1 MVYAV
6 IPACRHVRQKDHDP
20 RSNWATESDPQEQQ
34 QGVGIVSIIAIMVR
48 VS

>member
-1 MVYAV
+1 MVNAV

-20 RSNWATESDPQEQQ
+20 KSDWATESDPQEEQ
-34 QGVGIVSIIAIMVR
+34 QGAGVVIIIVIMVR

>member
-20 RSNWATESDPQEQQ
+20 RPDWAIESDPQEQK
-34 QGVGIVSIIAIMVR
+34 QGAGIVSITAIMVR